1 MDSARR
7 LLGWLGERADDVAAG
22 LLAAMFATFIVQIV
36 ARYILL
42 PLYPAIN
49 IGWTVELCLTIW
61 LWSVFW
67 GAAFCLRESDHVR
80 FDMLYFAA
88 SRRTRRGMAIA
99 AALLIAAGLLMALP
113 ATWDYITFYKI
124 KKSAV
129 LRWRLDYVFSIYGVF
144 AAVVIL
150 RYLWRA
156 VALLR
161 GRPLDEELVIES
173 LAAAGREG
181 KPL

>member
-1 MDSARR
+1 MGSARR
-7 LLGWLGERADDVAAG
+7 LLGWLGNRADDVAAG

-42 PLYPAIN
+42 PYYPGIN

-88 SRRTRRGMAIA
+88 GRRTRRLMAVT

-144 AAVVIL
+144 AAVVIG

-156 VALLR
+156 VALMR
-161 GRPLDEELVIES
+161 GRPLDEEMAFHV
-173 LAAAGREG
+173 APPDAGEPTR
-181 KPL
+181 

>member
-1 MDSARR
+1 MGSARR
-7 LLGWLGERADDVAAG
+7 LLGWLGNRADDVAAG

-36 ARYILL
+36 ARYVLL
-42 PLYPAIN
+42 PHFPGIN
-49 IGWTVELCLTIW
+49 IGWTVELCLTLW

-67 GAAFCLRESDHVR
+67 GAAFCLREGDHVR

-88 SRRTRRGMAIA
+88 GRRTRRWMAVA
-99 AALLIAAGLLMALP
+99 AALMIAAGLLMALP

-144 AAVVIL
+144 AAVVIA

-156 VALLR
+156 VALMR
-161 GRPLDEELVIES
+161 GRPLDEEAAL
-173 LAAAGREG
+173 LAATADAGEPSR
-181 KPL
+181 

>member
-129 LRWRLDYVFSIYGVF
+129 LGIRLDIVFSVYAIF
-144 AAVVIL
+144 ALAVIVRGIWQVVYIL
-150 RYLWRA
+150 RGGA
-156 VALLR
+156 I
-161 GRPLDEELVIES
+161 EEPAEASDV
-173 LAAAGREG
+173 
-181 KPL
+181 

>member
-7 LLGWLGERADDVAAG
+7 LLGWLRERADDVAAS
-22 LLAAMFATFIVQIV
+22 LLAAMFATFVVQIV
-36 ARYILL
+36 ARYFLL
-42 PLYPAIN
+42 PLYPGIN
-49 IGWTVELCLTIW
+49 IGWTVELCLTLW

-67 GAAFCLRESDHVR
+67 GAAFCLREGDHVR
-80 FDMLYFAA
+80 FDMLYLAVG
-88 SRRTRRGMAIA
+88 RRTRRGMAIA

-144 AAVVIL
+144 AAVVIG

-156 VALLR
+156 VALMR
-161 GRPLDEELVIES
+161 GRPLDEEAAL
-173 LAAAGREG
+173 LAVSADAGEPAR
-181 KPL
+181 